1 MLDAA
6 IDSQGLEVTCRID
19 DAWFLSLIGY
29 LSEDPTHSAPDPD
42 MFSSADQ
49 FDCEVLAQ
57 APELQGV
64 SEENSNPI
72 SYPYYP

>member
-6 IDSQGLEVTCRID
+6 IDSQEQGVTCRID
-19 DAWFLSLIGY
+19 NAWFLSLQGY
-29 LSEDPTHSAPDPD
+29 LSEDPTLSALDPD
-42 MFSSADQ
+42 MFSSAGQ

-64 SEENSNPI
+64 SEENYSPI